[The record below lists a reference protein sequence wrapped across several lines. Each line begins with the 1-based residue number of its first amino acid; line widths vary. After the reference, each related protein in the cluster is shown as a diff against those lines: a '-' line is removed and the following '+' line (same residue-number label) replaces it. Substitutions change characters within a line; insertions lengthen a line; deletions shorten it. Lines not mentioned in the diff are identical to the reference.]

1 MKRNKKKKLSLHIL
15 VYFIIFSISLLAFL
29 YIIQIL
35 CLNTFYKI
43 SRTKSLS
50 KAVIELESIYN
61 DKDFKDKANEISLN
75 EEVCI
80 ELIVHNIPIYSSS
93 STNKKCL
100 TRNKGLR
107 QFQNDMISD
116 DMDKSRAEVI
126 NPNFNN
132 KTLVIGKKLQE
143 GTFLF
148 VNTSLE
154 PLDNS
159 IKMLKGQFFY
169 IACVIVFVTTII
181 SYFIS
186 KRISTPIIKIND
198 KAKKLGSKDY
208 NINFIEDSNILEIDE
223 LEKTLDKTT
232 KELAK
237 TDELRRD
244 LVANVSHD
252 LKTPLTLIRAYAEA
266 ARDLDYNKKDKREK
280 DLNVI
285 VEETERLTL
294 LVNDILEL
302 SKIESNIDEITKEEF
317 NIKDLIYSIIDRF
330 AIMKNDGYNFII
342 NCDDIIVNTDKNKIQ
357 RVIYNLVSN
366 AINYSGEDK
375 LVTINIVKKNNNVR
389 VEVIDTGKGIDNKDI
404 DLIWDKYYKV
414 DKNHKR
420 NKSGT
425 GLGLAI
431 VKSILTSLNYKYGVI
446 SKKGIG
452 TTFYFEIK

>member
-1 MKRNKKKKLSLHIL
+1 MKKNKKKKLALHIL
-15 VYFIIFSISLLAFL
+15 LYFIVFSIILLIFL
-29 YIIQIL
+29 YIIQIV
-35 CLNTFYKI
+35 CLNAFYKV

-50 KAVIELESIYN
+50 KAVSELSSIY
-61 DKDFKDKANEISLN
+61 KDDNFEEKADEISLN
-75 EEVCI
+75 DEVCI
-80 ELIVHNIPIYSSS
+80 ELSYHNIIVYSSS
-93 STNKKCL
+93 SANKKCL

-107 QFQNDMISD
+107 QFQNDMISED
-116 DMDKSRAEVI
+116 SDISSAEVI

-132 KTLVIGKKLQE
+132 KTLVIGKKLDE
-143 GTFLF
+143 GAFLF

-169 IACVIVFVTTII
+169 IGFIIVCVSTII

-186 KRISTPIIKIND
+186 KRISTPIIKINN
-198 KAKKLGSKDY
+198 KAKRLGNKDY

-223 LEKTLDKTT
+223 LESTLDKAT

-244 LVANVSHD
+244 LMANVSHD

-280 DLNVI
+280 DLNII

-302 SKIESNIDEITKEEF
+302 SKIESNIDEINIEKF
-317 NIKDLIYSIIDRF
+317 SIKDLISSIVDRF
-330 AIMKNDGYNFII
+330 AILKNDGFKFVI
-342 NCDDIIVNTDKNKIQ
+342 NGDDVTVSTDKKKIE

-366 AINYSGEDK
+366 AVNYTGDDK
-375 LVTINIVKKNNNVR
+375 LVTINIINSNNIVR
-389 VEVIDTGKGIDNKDI
+389 VEVIDTGKGIDSSDI

-414 DKNHKR
+414 DKHHKR
-420 NKSGT
+420 NKYGT
-425 GLGLAI
+425 GLGLSI
-431 VKSILTSLNYKYGVI
+431 VKSILTSLNCKYGVI
-446 SKKGIG
+446 SKKNSG

>member
-1 MKRNKKKKLSLHIL
+1 MKKNKKKKLSLHIL
-15 VYFIIFSISLLAFL
+15 LYFIVFSIALLLFL
-29 YIIQIL
+29 YIIQIV
-35 CLNTFYKI
+35 CLNAFYKI

-50 KAVIELESIYN
+50 HAVVELESIY
-61 DKDFKDKANEISLN
+61 KDEDFEEKASDISLN

-80 ELIVHNIPIYSSS
+80 EVIYHNIPIYSSS

-107 QFQNDMISD
+107 QFQNDMISED
-116 DMDKSRAEVI
+116 NDVSRAEVI
-126 NPNFNN
+126 NPSFNN
-132 KTLVIGKKLQE
+132 KTLVIGKKLEE
-143 GTFLF
+143 GAFLF

-169 IACVIVFVTTII
+169 ISFIIVVVATVI

-198 KAKKLGSKDY
+198 NAKKLGNKDY

-223 LEKTLDKTT
+223 LENTLDKTT

-244 LVANVSHD
+244 LMANVSHD

-302 SKIESNIDEITKEEF
+302 SKIESNIDEINKEEF
-317 NIKDLIYSIIDRF
+317 SIKELINSIIDRF
-330 AIMKNDGYNFII
+330 AILKNDGFKFII
-342 NCDDIIVNTDKNKIQ
+342 NGEDVIVNTDKKKIE

-366 AINYSGEDK
+366 AINYTGDDK
-375 LVTINIVKKNNNVR
+375 LVTINIIKNIDSTR
-389 VEVIDTGKGIDNKDI
+389 VEIIDTGKGIDSVDI

-414 DKNHKR
+414 DKHHKR
-420 NKSGT
+420 NKYGT
-425 GLGLAI
+425 GLGLSI
-431 VKSILTSLNYKYGVI
+431 VKSILVNLKYKYGVI
-446 SKKGIG
+446 SKKNSG